1 MPNWCDNT
9 VRIYGPEE
17 KLKRLKQWGHDG
29 KLLEAMV
36 PLGEWDYNK
45 SVQEWG
51 TKWDVEFEN
60 PDFQQLDDNDWSLT
74 GYFQSAWSPPIEAY
88 AKWLE
93 ENEDCELYATY
104 YEPGVGFCGIWDNG
118 SDEQYEI
125 PTTAKQAEE
134 ELPEELNDNFGIAD
148 NIRNFEEEEDLSTW
162 MREGA
167 EAKKEVV
174 A

>member
-9 VRIYGPEE
+9 VRIYGPKE
-17 KLKRLKQWGHDG
+17 KLKRLKDWGHDG
-29 KLLEAMV
+29 SLLEAMV
-36 PLGEWDYNK
+36 PLGEWDYNT

-51 TKWDVEFEN
+51 TKWDVEMSDA
-60 PDFQQLDDNDWSLT
+60 DFQQLDDNDWSLT
-74 GYFQSAWSPPIEAY
+74 GYFQSAWAPPVEAY
-88 AKWLE
+88 ATWLE
-93 ENEDCELYATY
+93 ANEDCELYATY

-125 PTTAKQAEE
+125 PTTAKQAEQ
-134 ELPEELNDNFGIAD
+134 ELPEELNDNFGIAE